1 LFAANL
7 RLCGED
13 AHAVDDMSKESI
25 LVLNDI
31 EKQIAGTF
39 IQEFVTGELPPR
51 CSNPTSG
58 GIYEISYEYHSGKQ
72 DKFVSGIMLGC
83 PYKLR
88 YRDRQRVF
96 FSAWN
101 VKDVC
106 SVFYD
111 MVMMTY
117 VMAKNEIDLDDYYLP
132 FEVDLNTETYVFFT
146 GEIAKWLVYSGT
158 KLKTDESR
166 AVHESQYIVRVFD
179 EPDTG
184 AYGGL
189 IERLKAENYDDVYV
203 LQIWIRG
210 EIHYFAIADGSM
222 LRPENQR
229 LFTGKEEADLI
240 RRLNKFVNDRY
251 NPIDLSK
258 SIHE

>member
-1 LFAANL
+1 MISGF
-7 RLCGED
+7 D
-13 AHAVDDMSKESI
+13 AGDDMSKESI
-25 LVLNDI
+25 LVLNSI
-31 EKQIAGTF
+31 EKQVAHIF
-39 IQEFVTGELPPR
+39 IQEFVNGKFPHKGWHPA
-51 CSNPTSG
+51 SG
-58 GIYEISYEYHSGKQ
+58 GIYEISYEYHSGRQ

-88 YRDRQRVF
+88 YRDRQRIF

-106 SVFYD
+106 SIFYD

-117 VMAKNEIDLDDYYLP
+117 AMAKKEIYLDDYCLP
-132 FEVDLNTETYVFFT
+132 FDVDLNTETYVFFT
-146 GEIAKWLVYSGT
+146 GEIAKWLVYAGT
-158 KLKTDESR
+158 KLKPEKSR
-166 AVHESQYIVRVFD
+166 TVHESQYILRVFD

-210 EIHYFAIADGSM
+210 EVHYFAIADGSV
-222 LRPENQR
+222 LRPENQQI
-229 LFTGKEEADLI
+229 FTGKEEADLT

-258 SIHE
+258 FVHE

>member
-1 LFAANL
+1 
-7 RLCGED
+7 
-13 AHAVDDMSKESI
+13 MSKESI
-25 LVLNDI
+25 LVLNGI
-31 EKQIAGTF
+31 EKQIAGIF
-39 IQEFVTGELPPR
+39 IQEFVNGEFPHKGW
-51 CSNPTSG
+51 NPANG
-58 GIYEISYEYHSGKQ
+58 GYGISYEYHSGKQ

-88 YRDRQRVF
+88 YRDSQRIF

-106 SVFYD
+106 SLFYD
-111 MVMMTY
+111 MVMMTH
-117 VMAKNEIDLDDYYLP
+117 VMAKKEIDLDDYYLP

-146 GEIAKWLVYSGT
+146 GEIAEYLVYTGT
-158 KLKTDESR
+158 KLRTELPN
-166 AVHESQYIVRVFD
+166 AVQESQYILHIFD

-184 AYGGL
+184 VYGGL

-210 EIHYFAIADGSM
+210 EICYFAIADGSL
-222 LRPENQR
+222 LRPGSQR
-229 LFTGKEEADLI
+229 LFTVKEESDLI
-240 RRLNKFVNDRY
+240 RRLNKFVNNRHD
-251 NPIDLSK
+251 PMDLSK

>member
-1 LFAANL
+1 
-7 RLCGED
+7 
-13 AHAVDDMSKESI
+13 MSKESI
-25 LVLNDI
+25 LILNGI
-31 EKQIAGTF
+31 EKHIAGNF
-39 IQEFVTGELPPR
+39 IQEFVNGEFPQKGWHPGR
-51 CSNPTSG
+51 G
-58 GIYEISYEYHSGKQ
+58 GIYEISYEYHSCKQ

-88 YRDRQRVF
+88 YRDRQRIF
-96 FSAWN
+96 FSGWN

-106 SVFYD
+106 SIFYD
-111 MVMMTY
+111 MVVMTY
-117 VMAKNEIDLDDYYLP
+117 VMAKKEIDLDDYYLP

-146 GEIAKWLVYSGT
+146 GEIAKWLVYAGT
-158 KLKTDESR
+158 KLKTEVSR
-166 AVHESQYIVRVFD
+166 TVHESQYILHVFD
-179 EPDTG
+179 EPGTG
-184 AYGGL
+184 VYCGL

-210 EIHYFAIADGSM
+210 EVHYFAIADGSV
-222 LRPENQR
+222 LRPGSQR

-258 SIHE
+258 FVHD

>member
-1 LFAANL
+1 
-7 RLCGED
+7 
-13 AHAVDDMSKESI
+13 MSKESI
-25 LVLNDI
+25 LVLNSI
-31 EKQIAGTF
+31 EKQIAHIF
-39 IQEFVTGELPPR
+39 IQEFVNGNILHKGW
-51 CSNPTSG
+51 NPASG

-72 DKFVSGIMLGC
+72 DKFVSGVMLGC

-88 YRDRQRVF
+88 YRDRQRIF

-106 SVFYD
+106 SLFYD
-111 MVMMTY
+111 VVLMTNF
-117 VMAKNEIDLDDYYLP
+117 MAKKEIYLDDYCLT

-158 KLKTDESR
+158 KLKTGESR
-166 AVHESQYIVRVFD
+166 AIHESQYILRVFN

-210 EIHYFAIADGSM
+210 EVNYFAIADGLV
-222 LRPENQR
+222 LRPKNQR
-229 LFTGKEEADLI
+229 LFTGKEESDLI
-240 RRLNKFVNDRY
+240 RRLNKFVNDRH
-251 NPIDLSK
+251 NPLDLSK